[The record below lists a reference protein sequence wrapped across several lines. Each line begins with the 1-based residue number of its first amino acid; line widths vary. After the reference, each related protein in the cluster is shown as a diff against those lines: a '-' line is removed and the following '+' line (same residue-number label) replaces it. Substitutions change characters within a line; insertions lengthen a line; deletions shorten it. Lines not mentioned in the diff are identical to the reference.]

1 MNNFASQASTDGRD
15 SRANAELPCVI
26 SVLNSTRRSSTHY
39 RSLIAKVPDLLTVER
54 VGELIKEMQAQK
66 AQLHPEQET

>member
-1 MNNFASQASTDGRD
+1 MAAAY
-15 SRANAELPCVI
+15 SRECGTAMCDKCVELDKKI
-26 SVLNSTRRSSTHY
+26 EHY
-39 RSLIAKVPDLLTVER
+39 RSLVAKVPDPLTAER

>member
-1 MNNFASQASTDGRD
+1 MCDK
-15 SRANAELPCVI
+15 CVKLDKKI
-26 SVLNSTRRSSTHY
+26 EQY
-39 RSLIAKVPDLLTVER
+39 QSLIARVPDPLTVER